1 MRLLVCALGLL
12 AVACGP
18 SVVGD
23 DGDGGGDGDGDDG
36 EADDGS
42 SDADPDASGLTHTY
56 VKLQFRRGASAD
68 SSPFAGTGRVT
79 AFLEYGE
86 CISDFY
92 SRHPELRADAV
103 EGHRVFGPLG
113 EGGEGWTDRLCARE
127 DGFATCGVLS
137 IGQSLED
144 VPAFGLTVV
153 FTVEGDLEG
162 HQLRVGPLPTTA
174 TAECGAGGLP
184 VVHAGGDLARGEDGT
199 GTTIWRPESFDPS
212 EAVAG
217 QDNAINVYVSR
228 P

>member
-1 MRLLVCALGLL
+1 MRSLLCSLGLL
-12 AVACGP
+12 ALACGP

-23 DGDGGGDGDGDDG
+23 DGDGDGDG

-42 SDADPDASGLTHTY
+42 SDADADPDASGLTHTY
-56 VKLQFRRGASAD
+56 VKLHFHRGVSEG
-68 SSPFAGTGRVT
+68 SSPYVGTGRVT

-92 SRHPELRADAV
+92 SRHPELRADAL
-103 EGHRVFGPLG
+103 EGHRVFGPLS

-137 IGQSLED
+137 IGQSLEN
-144 VPAFGLTVV
+144 VPAFGLSVV
-153 FTVEGDLEG
+153 FTVEDDLEG
-162 HQLRVGPLPTTA
+162 QQLRVGPLPTTA
-174 TAECGAGGLP
+174 TAECGAGALP
-184 VVHAGGDLARGEDGT
+184 VVHVGGEVALGEDGT
-199 GTTIWRPESFDPS
+199 GTTIWTPESFDPS

-217 QDNAINVYVSR
+217 QDNAIRVYASR

>member
-1 MRLLVCALGLL
+1 MRWLVCALGSVAL
-12 AVACGP
+12 ACGP
-18 SVVGD
+18 SVGGD
-23 DGDGGGDGDGDDG
+23 DGDGGGDG

-42 SDADPDASGLTHTY
+42 SDVDADPDESGLTHTY
-56 VKLQFRRGASAD
+56 VKLHLHRGASED
-68 SSPFAGTGRVT
+68 SGPYAGTARVT

-92 SRHPELRADAV
+92 VRHPELRADAL
-103 EGHRVFGPLG
+103 EGHLVFGPVG

-127 DGFATCGVLS
+127 DGFATCGVVS

-144 VPAFGLTVV
+144 VPAFGLSVV

-162 HQLRVGPLPTTA
+162 QQLRVGPLPTTA
-174 TAECGAGGLP
+174 TAECGAGALP
-184 VVHAGGDLARGEDGT
+184 VVHAGGEVALGQDGT

-217 QDNAINVYVSR
+217 QDNAINVYASR